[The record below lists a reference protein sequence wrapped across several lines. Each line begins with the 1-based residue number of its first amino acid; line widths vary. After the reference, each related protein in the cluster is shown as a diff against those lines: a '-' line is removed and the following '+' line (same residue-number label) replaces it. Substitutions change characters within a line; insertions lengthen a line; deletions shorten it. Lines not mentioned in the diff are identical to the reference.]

1 MRGAVK
7 IMDEESG
14 EILVVRNDQRSCI
27 EMHIRGTSPD
37 EYRLLRLTRH
47 EARRLSALV
56 LYQAEKLGKPRP
68 ALAPVLRESGLKGV

>member
-1 MRGAVK
+1 MRGAVR

-14 EILVVRNDQRSCI
+14 EILVVRNEPRACI

-37 EYRLLRLTRH
+37 EYRLVRLTRH

-56 LYQAEKLGKPRP
+56 LYQAEKLGKVR
-68 ALAPVLRESGLKGV
+68 LAAAPPFRGTGLKSV

>member
-14 EILVVRNDQRSCI
+14 EILVVRNDQRACI
-27 EMHIRGTSPD
+27 EMHIRGASPD
-37 EYRLLRLTRH
+37 EYRLVRLTRH

-56 LYQAEKLGKPRP
+56 LYQAEKLGKVRLFPPP
-68 ALAPVLRESGLKGV
+68 ALHEAGLKSV

>member
-14 EILVVRNDQRSCI
+14 EILVVRNDLRACI
-27 EMHIRGTSPD
+27 EVHIRGTSPD
-37 EYRLLRLTRH
+37 EYRLVRLTRH

-56 LYQAEKLGKPRP
+56 LYQAEKLGRPRRALVP
-68 ALAPVLRESGLKGV
+68 ALREAGLSEV